1 MSKEG
6 IEVAKKKREV
16 AAAQVRQAIQKDK
29 DEKAKELEKRKEAQR
44 KEVEQRQAERRRG
57 TLGNLREVMREA
69 LYGKPREITGENE
82 NENTAIHE
90 KTEKHDMGG

>member
-1 MSKEG
+1 MSREG

-16 AAAQVRQAIQKDK
+16 AAAQVRQEIQKDK

-44 KEVEQRQAERRRG
+44 KEVEQRQAERKRG
-57 TLGNLREVMREA
+57 TLGNLRQMMREVF
-69 LYGKPREITGENE
+69 YGKPNETTGEIK

-90 KTEKHDMGG
+90 TTEKHDMGG

>member
-29 DEKAKELEKRKEAQR
+29 DEKEKELEKRKEAQR

-57 TLGNLREVMREA
+57 TLGNIRKVMREA
-69 LYGKPREITGENE
+69 LYGKTPEKTGGNE
-82 NENTAIHE
+82 NENTVIHQTTE
-90 KTEKHDMGG
+90 KTDMGG